1 MFYFHLIF
9 PSFLRYIVILFIK
22 EGIMQKNCFIW
33 MDKTAFML
41 YLILNLFIPFIG
53 LSLFEPSLKYIWTG
67 PFFVFGF
74 PSFEKISIL
83 FFHCVKGLLSTLS
96 IYIICSIFAFS
107 FES

>member
-33 MDKTAFML
+33 IDKTVFML

-53 LSLFEPSLKYIWTG
+53 LSLFEPSLKYKWTG
-67 PFFVFGF
+67 PLSVIGF
-74 PSFEKISIL
+74 PSFDKS
-83 FFHCVKGLLSTLS
+83 STL
-96 IYIICSIFAFS
+96 FS
-107 FES
+107 NFVKFIRSEMLGVGSDG